1 MNKTENYK
9 SGFVNIVGNPNVGK
23 STLMNQLVGD
33 RLSIITNKSQTTR
46 HRIIGIVNSDR
57 TQIVYSDT
65 PGVLKPKYRMQED
78 MLSFSRS
85 ALEDA
90 DILLYVTDTIEKA
103 DKNADFVAQVA
114 KLNIPVLVL
123 INKADLMSQEELA
136 ALIERWRDR
145 LPNATE
151 ILPLAALHG
160 AGIPYLK
167 ERIPELL
174 PVAPPYFDE
183 DALTDRPARFFV
195 SEIIREKI
203 FLYYQEEIPY
213 SCEVVIDSFKESDDL
228 IRITGR
234 IYVERESQKG
244 IIIGKGGV
252 ALKKVSTL
260 ARRDLEKFFGKKI
273 FLRLEVEVSD
283 DWRNS
288 DRALRSFGYESKS

>member
-1 MNKTENYK
+1 MDKIENFK

-57 TQIVYSDT
+57 
-65 PGVLKPKYRMQED
+65 MQED

-103 DKNADFVAQVA
+103 DKNTDFVAQVA
-114 KLNIPVLVL
+114 KLDIPVLVL

-136 ALIERWRDR
+136 ALIESWRDR

-167 ERIPELL
+167 QRIPELL